1 MRRPGDLA
9 MTPTVASPAN
19 PIRYRVIVRDPHAHL
34 FEVHCTVD
42 DPAPGGQSFRLP
54 TWTPGSYLIR
64 EFARHFVQ
72 VRAVSGT
79 TPVAITKTAKD
90 CWQAAP
96 CGGPLTVIAEIYAYD
111 LSVRTA
117 YLDALRGFFS
127 GAAIFL
133 CPDGRSGS
141 PCRVEVVAPEG
152 SPGSRWQVATT
163 LPRVD
168 GPVRGFGSFATADYD
183 ELIDHPVEM
192 AELAFAS
199 FEAGGVT
206 HDIAV
211 SGRHRGDLGRLAG
224 DLARICQWQIDL
236 FHGGAR
242 QRPPFERYLF
252 QITVIGEGYGGLEH
266 RSSTALI
273 CRRDQLPPT
282 GAAPVGDGY
291 RGLLGL
297 ASHEYFHS
305 WNVKRIKPAAFV
317 PYDLGREA
325 YTRQLWVFEGFTS
338 YYDDLALVRSGVIG
352 VPDYLEL
359 LGRTITQVLRTP
371 GRLRQSVA
379 EASFDAWIKYY
390 RPDENSPNATVSY
403 YAKGAVIALALDL
416 TLRAAASSLDEL
428 MRGLWQRYGLPG
440 TGVPEGTVEA
450 LACELGGAALDDF
463 FARHV
468 AGCEDPPLDALLRA
482 AGVTLRLRAAAG
494 PADRGGTPP
503 KEADALPLAWLGIRL
518 AGDRSAKLAH
528 VLSGGPAE
536 RAGLAGGD
544 EIVAIDGLRASA
556 ESLQRL
562 PTERREGERID
573 VLAFRRDELIR
584 TQLTLGAAP
593 QDTCWLELDPAA
605 TEAAARRRGEW
616 LGGT

>member
-1 MRRPGDLA
+1 
-9 MTPTVASPAN
+9 MTPTVASAAYPT
-19 PIRYRVIVRDPHAHL
+19 RYRVIVRDPHAHQL
-34 FEVHCTVD
+34 EVHCTVD
-42 DPAPGGQSFRLP
+42 DPTPAGQSFRLP

-79 TPVAITKTAKD
+79 TPVAIAKTAKD
-90 CWQAAP
+90 CWLAAP
-96 CGGPLTVIAEIYAYD
+96 CAGPLTVIAEIYAYD

-141 PCRVEVVAPEG
+141 PCRLELVAPEATLASG
-152 SPGSRWQVATT
+152 WQVATT

-168 GPVRGFGSFATADYD
+168 GPAGGFGSFAAADYD

-192 AELAFAS
+192 SEFARAS
-199 FEAGGVT
+199 FVAGGVT
-206 HDIAV
+206 HDIVV

-224 DLARICQWQIDL
+224 DLARICQWQVDL
-236 FHGGAR
+236 FHGAAGE
-242 QRPPFERYLF
+242 RPPFERYLF
-252 QITVIGEGYGGLEH
+252 QIAVVGDGYGGLEH

-273 CRRDQLPPT
+273 CRRDQLPPS

-338 YYDDLALVRSGVIG
+338 YYDDLALVRSGVIAA
-352 VPDYLEL
+352 PDYLEL

-379 EASFDAWIKYY
+379 DASFDAWIKYY

-403 YAKGAVIALALDL
+403 YAKGALVALALDL
-416 TLRAAASSLDEL
+416 LLRAAGSSLDEL
-428 MRGLWQRYGLPG
+428 MRRLWQRYGASG

-450 LACELGGAALDDF
+450 LGNELGGAALGDF

-468 AGCEDPPLDALLRA
+468 DGCEDPPLAALLRDV
-482 AGVTLRLRAAAG
+482 GVTLRLRAAAG
-494 PADRGGTPP
+494 PADRGGTAM
-503 KEADALPLAWLGIRL
+503 KDADARPLAWLGIRL
-518 AGDRSAKLAH
+518 GGERSTKLAH
-528 VLSGGPAE
+528 VLRDGPAE
-536 RAGLAGGD
+536 QAGLAGGD
-544 EIVAIDGLRASA
+544 EIVAVDGLRASA

-562 PTERREGERID
+562 ATERREGERVD

-593 QDTCWLELDPAA
+593 QDTCWLEIDPAA
-605 TEAAARRRGEW
+605 TQGAVARRRDW